1 MGDRVLESLV
11 SHWYFHLP
19 NYALAVMQY
28 ATIGRLILSFFVDE
42 NWSNYI
48 WRGFKTVSAPA
59 VEVVRVITPRICQT
73 PLVLIF
79 TILWLQLARIALL
92 FTMASF
98 GLAPTVQG

>member
-1 MGDRVLESLV
+1 MDTLI

-28 ATIGRLILSFFVDE
+28 AAIGRLILGFFVDP

-48 WRGFKTVSAPA
+48 WRGFKAVSGPA
-59 VEVVRVITPRICQT
+59 VEVVRVITPKACQT

-79 TILWLQLARIALL
+79 TILWLQVARIALL
-92 FTMASF
+92 FAMAGL